1 MKSHHRTQFHG
12 AGLLGWGRG
21 GCWAPNPTYK
31 SKASSKS
38 GCSSFLLHWVVR
50 ATTSGNSC
58 RGSKVS
64 WTKGSLEPG
73 GVQTSAPSCWGSW
86 GGFRA
91 SSRAASPA
99 HGPGR
104 QLEHP
109 LEGHARRSHWEAQ
122 NRGDL
127 FWRPP
132 QMTANPRDCPVSPPS
147 NFFLCVRCDL
157 HRGKTLPAL
166 AAGFCFQHPQTHKI
180 TLFLLNP
187 PHGVQKQT
195 KTEPW
200 VISGPTDG
208 AEGCPSPHAHRW
220 SPAG

>member
-1 MKSHHRTQFHG
+1 MGPSPPIPLVPKFPFKTLNGILRGDAWWEADPPHCAHPPRGSPPRLSQGGQEVKSHHRTQFHG

-86 GGFRA
+86 GGVQGIIQ
-91 SSRAASPA
+91 SSQPSPWSWEAAGASPR
-99 HGPGR
+99 GPCTK
-104 QLEHP
+104 EP
-109 LEGHARRSHWEAQ
+109 LGGS
-122 NRGDL
+122 
-127 FWRPP
+127 
-132 QMTANPRDCPVSPPS
+132 
-147 NFFLCVRCDL
+147 
-157 HRGKTLPAL
+157 K
-166 AAGFCFQHPQTHKI
+166 
-180 TLFLLNP
+180 
-187 PHGVQKQT
+187 
-195 KTEPW
+195 
-200 VISGPTDG
+200 
-208 AEGCPSPHAHRW
+208 
-220 SPAG
+220 